1 GTINMKQDFSSH
13 GYEIIREMERHQ
25 QEGEVTYQALAI
37 KQDQQVVIKEFRFAD
52 GDANWA
58 GFEAYEREVE
68 ILKQLQHPRIPQY
81 INSLETSEGF
91 CLITEYQEGQS
102 LAERR
107 SFTPEQIKQIAIS
120 ILEILVYLQKHTPP
134 IIHGNIKPENI
145 LVAPSSVN
153 NKFPTA
159 YLINFGFARSGI
171 EDAFSE
177 GVSGTPGFMA
187 PEQELNGTVT
197 INSDLYNLGVTLI
210 CLLTGTRSTDVKKLI
225 DRNYRFNVKKLMPQ
239 LSTLFTMWLEKMVSP
254 NSSDRFENA
263 AAALAALK
271 PIPVF
276 GDAANFKNVAMAMQ
290 PVKASAMIGMA
301 SITALAILATSL
313 TVFRQ
318 QRYQTNYPR
327 TQRPQPERA
336 ISSRSSSI
344 SRLKATGEC
353 QGCDLRSANLAAVKI
368 EDAYLA
374 NADLRKANLRGI
386 EFRGA
391 RLQNANLREAKLQG
405 AYLNRAK
412 LQQADL
418 SRARLEGANLSG
430 SDFENAK
437 LEKAFLGGASLHRA
451 VLESANLRQAN
462 LSGVNLH
469 RSNMQGANLHSA
481 NLEDAKLTKAN
492 LKGAN
497 LHNAKLQGA
506 NVYSSSLRGVNLRN
520 ANLTDASLGRVD
532 LVGADLAGAKLMGAN
547 LERANLKGANLKG
560 ANLQGANL
568 EGANIE
574 GVNFQGAIMPD
585 GSLNQ

>member
-1 GTINMKQDFSSH
+1 MKQDISSH

-68 ILKQLQHPRIPQY
+68 ILKQLQHPRIPHY
-81 INSLETSEGF
+81 INALETPEGF

-102 LAERR
+102 LAEKS
-107 SFTPEQIKQIAIS
+107 SFTPEQIKQIAVS

-145 LVAPSSVN
+145 LVAPRSSN
-153 NKFPTA
+153 DKFPTA
-159 YLINFGFARSGI
+159 YLINFGFARIGI
-171 EDAFSE
+171 EDSFSE
-177 GVSGTPGFMA
+177 GVSGTRGFMP

-210 CLLTGTRSTDVKKLI
+210 CLLTGTRSTDVKTLI

-254 NSSDRFENA
+254 NANDRFENA

-276 GDAANFKNVAMAMQ
+276 SDAANFKNVAMAMQ

-318 QRYQTNYPR
+318 QRYQTNYQR
-327 TQRPQPERA
+327 TQTPQRERA
-336 ISSRSSSI
+336 INSRNSSI

-353 QGCDLRSANLAAVKI
+353 QGCNLRGANLAALKL

-386 EFRGA
+386 EFKGA
-391 RLQNANLREAKLQG
+391 RLQNANLREAQLQG
-405 AYLNRAK
+405 AYLDRAK

-418 SRARLEGANLSG
+418 SRARLQGANLNASN
-430 SDFENAK
+430 FQNAK
-437 LEKAFLGGASLHRA
+437 LEKAFLGGASLAKA

-462 LSGVNLH
+462 LSGVNLQ
-469 RSNMQGANLHSA
+469 RSNLQAANLHDA
-481 NLEDAKLTKAN
+481 NLEDANLKYTN

-497 LHNAKLQGA
+497 LHNANLQGA
-506 NVYSSSLRGVNLRN
+506 NIYRGSLRGVNLRN
-520 ANLTDASLGRVD
+520 ATLTDASLSRVD
-532 LVGADLAGAKLMGAN
+532 LVGANLTGAKLMG
-547 LERANLKGANLKG
+547 ANLKGANLKG
-560 ANLQGANL
+560 ANLKNANL
-568 EGANIE
+568 QGANIE
-574 GVNFQGAIMPD
+574 GANLQGVNLQGAIMPD
-585 GSLNQ
+585 GSLNE